1 MYYGAACALNNVSF
15 RANEKEIIGLLG
27 PNGAGKT
34 TLMRILTTFIYPSK
48 GTASICGYDITE
60 NPLAARKILGY
71 LPENPPLY
79 IDMRVDEY
87 LDFVGRARGLSSTG
101 LKKRKEWVIE
111 ATQIREV
118 YKHTIFELSLGYR
131 QRVGLA
137 QALIH
142 DPQVVILDE
151 PTSGL
156 DPMQI
161 IGIRKLIRDLAREK
175 TIIFSTHIMQ
185 EASAVSDRLLIIDQG
200 QIIAQGTTDELKKDK
215 GANNSFSVSIQAQ
228 RQEVESAFKTIA
240 ALENFSFVEEAF
252 HAVRFQCLAKS
263 GEEFLRAINQVVKE
277 KNWLL
282 KELSHREPSLEEVF
296 LGLFRKTEPKQLV
309 MGHSTGEIS
318 TNPSL

>member
-1 MYYGAACALNNVSF
+1 MIEAKNLTMHYGATRALNNVSF
-15 RANEKEIIGLLG
+15 RTNEREIIGLLG

-34 TLMRILTTFIYPSK
+34 TLMRILTTFIYPTK

-87 LDFVGRARGLSSTG
+87 LDFVGRSRGLYSTE
-101 LKKRKEWVIE
+101 LKRRKEWVIE

-142 DPQVVILDE
+142 DPRVIILDE

-161 IGIRKLIRDLAREK
+161 IGIRKLIRDLSREK
-175 TIIFSTHIMQ
+175 TIIFSTHILQ

-200 QIIAQGTTDELKKDK
+200 QIIAQGTTNELKKGK
-215 GANNSFSVSIQAQ
+215 SVNNNFLVSIQAN
-228 RQEVESAFKTIA
+228 RQEIESAFKTIA
-240 ALENFSFVEEAF
+240 ALESFSFIEEAL
-252 HAVRFQCLAKS
+252 HTSRFQCLAKS

-277 KNWLL
+277 KNWTL
-282 KELSHREPSLEEVF
+282 KELSPQEPSLEEVF
-296 LGLFRKTEPKQLV
+296 LGLFKKAEPRQ
-309 MGHSTGEIS
+309 S
-318 TNPSL
+318 

>member
-1 MYYGAACALNNVSF
+1 MIEAKNLTMHYGATCALNNVSF
-15 RANEKEIIGLLG
+15 RTNEREIIGLLG

-34 TLMRILTTFIYPSK
+34 TLMRILTTFIYPTK
-48 GTASICGYDITE
+48 GTASICGCDITE

-87 LDFVGRARGLSSTG
+87 LDFVGRSRGLYSTE
-101 LKKRKEWVIE
+101 LKRRKEWVIE
-111 ATQIREV
+111 ATQIRKV

-142 DPQVVILDE
+142 DPRVIILDE

-161 IGIRKLIRDLAREK
+161 IGIRKLIRDLSREK
-175 TIIFSTHIMQ
+175 TIIFSTHILQ

-200 QIIAQGTTDELKKDK
+200 QIIAQGTTNELKKGK
-215 GANNSFSVSIQAQ
+215 SANNNFLVSIQAN
-228 RQEVESAFKTIA
+228 RQEIESAFKTIA
-240 ALENFSFVEEAF
+240 ALESFSFIEEAL
-252 HAVRFQCLAKS
+252 HTPRFQCLTKS

-277 KNWLL
+277 KNWTL
-282 KELSHREPSLEEVF
+282 KELSPQEPSLEEVF
-296 LGLFRKTEPKQLV
+296 LGLFKKAEPRQ
-309 MGHSTGEIS
+309 S
-318 TNPSL
+318 

>member
-1 MYYGAACALNNVSF
+1 MIEAKNLTMHYGATCALNNVSF
-15 RANEKEIIGLLG
+15 RTNEREIIGLLG

-34 TLMRILTTFIYPSK
+34 TLMRILTTFIYPTK

-87 LDFVGRARGLSSTG
+87 LDFVGRSRGLYSTE
-101 LKKRKEWVIE
+101 LKRRKEWVIE

-142 DPQVVILDE
+142 DPRVIILDE

-161 IGIRKLIRDLAREK
+161 IGIRKLIRDLSREK
-175 TIIFSTHIMQ
+175 TIIFSTHILQ

-200 QIIAQGTTDELKKDK
+200 QIIAQGTTNELKKGK
-215 GANNSFSVSIQAQ
+215 SVNNNFLVSIQAN
-228 RQEVESAFKTIA
+228 RQEIESAFKTIA
-240 ALENFSFVEEAF
+240 ALESFSFIEEAL
-252 HAVRFQCLAKS
+252 HTSRFQCLAKS

-277 KNWLL
+277 KNWTL
-282 KELSHREPSLEEVF
+282 KELSPQEPSLEEVF
-296 LGLFRKTEPKQLV
+296 LGLFKRQNQGNHEKHLDY
-309 MGHSTGEIS
+309 S
-318 TNPSL
+318 

>member
-1 MYYGAACALNNVSF
+1 MIEAKNLTMRYGATCALNNVSF
-15 RANEKEIIGLLG
+15 RANEREIIGLLG

-60 NPLAARKILGY
+60 NPLAARRMLGY

-87 LDFVGRARGLSSTG
+87 LDFVGRSRGLSSIK
-101 LKKRKEWVIE
+101 LKERKEWVIE
-111 ATQIREV
+111 ATQIRKV

-142 DPQVVILDE
+142 DPQVIILDE

-175 TIIFSTHIMQ
+175 TIIFSTHILQ

-200 QIIAQGTTDELKKDK
+200 QIIAQGTTNELKKGK
-215 GANNSFSVSIQAQ
+215 SVNNNFLVSIQAN
-228 RQEVESAFKTIA
+228 RQEIESAFKTIA
-240 ALENFSFVEEAF
+240 ALESFSFIEEAL
-252 HAVRFQCLAKS
+252 HTVRFQCLAKS

-277 KNWLL
+277 KNWTF
-282 KELSHREPSLEEVF
+282 KELSPQGPSLEEVF
-296 LGLFRKTEPKQLV
+296 LGLFKKTAPKQ
-309 MGHSTGEIS
+309 S
-318 TNPSL
+318 

>member
-1 MYYGAACALNNVSF
+1 MIEAKNLTMHYGATCALNNVSF
-15 RANEKEIIGLLG
+15 RANEREIIGLLG

-34 TLMRILTTFIYPSK
+34 TLMRVLTTFIYPTK
-48 GTASICGYDITE
+48 GTASICGCDITE

-87 LDFVGRARGLSSTG
+87 LDFVGRSRGLYSTE
-101 LKKRKEWVIE
+101 LKRRKEWVIE
-111 ATQIREV
+111 ATQIRKV

-142 DPQVVILDE
+142 DPQVIILDE

-175 TIIFSTHIMQ
+175 TIIFSTHILQ

-200 QIIAQGTTDELKKDK
+200 QIIAQGTTNELKKGK
-215 GANNSFSVSIQAQ
+215 GVNNNFIVSIQAN
-228 RQEVESAFKTIA
+228 RQEIESAFKTIA
-240 ALENFSFVEEAF
+240 ALESFSFIEETL
-252 HAVRFQCLAKS
+252 HTVRFQCLAKS

-277 KNWLL
+277 KNWTL
-282 KELSHREPSLEEVF
+282 KELSPQEPSLEEVF
-296 LGLFRKTEPKQLV
+296 LGLFKKTEPKQL
-309 MGHSTGEIS
+309 
-318 TNPSL
+318 

>member
-1 MYYGAACALNNVSF
+1 MHYGATCALNNVSF
-15 RANEKEIIGLLG
+15 RANEREIIGLLG

-34 TLMRILTTFIYPSK
+34 TLMRILTTFIYPTK
-48 GTASICGYDITE
+48 GTASICGCDITE

-79 IDMRVDEY
+79 VDMRVDEY
-87 LDFVGRARGLSSTG
+87 LDFVGRSRGLYSTE
-101 LKKRKEWVIE
+101 LKRRKEWVIE

-142 DPQVVILDE
+142 DPRVIILDE

-175 TIIFSTHIMQ
+175 TIIFSTHILQ

-200 QIIAQGTTDELKKDK
+200 QIIAQGTTNELKKGK
-215 GANNSFSVSIQAQ
+215 SVNNNFLVSIQAN
-228 RQEVESAFKTIA
+228 RQEIESAFKTIA
-240 ALENFSFVEEAF
+240 ALESFSFIEEAL
-252 HAVRFQCLAKS
+252 HTLRFQCLAKP
-263 GEEFLRAINQVVKE
+263 GEEFIRAINQVVKE
-277 KNWLL
+277 KNWTL
-282 KELSHREPSLEEVF
+282 KELSPQEPSLEEVF
-296 LGLFRKTEPKQLV
+296 LGLFKKTEPRQL
-309 MGHSTGEIS
+309 
-318 TNPSL
+318 

>member
-1 MYYGAACALNNVSF
+1 MIEAKNLTMHYGATRALNNVSF
-15 RANEKEIIGLLG
+15 RTNEREIIGLLG

-34 TLMRILTTFIYPSK
+34 TLMRILTTFIYPTK

-87 LDFVGRARGLSSTG
+87 LDFVGRARGLSSTK
-101 LKKRKEWVIE
+101 LKERKEWVIE
-111 ATQIREV
+111 ATQIRKV

-161 IGIRKLIRDLAREK
+161 IGIRKLIRDLSREK
-175 TIIFSTHIMQ
+175 TIIFSTHILQ

-200 QIIAQGTTDELKKDK
+200 QIIAQGTTNELKKGK
-215 GANNSFSVSIQAQ
+215 SVNNNFLVSIQAN
-228 RQEVESAFKTIA
+228 RQEIESAFKTIA
-240 ALENFSFVEEAF
+240 ALESFSFIEEAL
-252 HAVRFQCLAKS
+252 HTSRFQCLAKS

-277 KNWLL
+277 KNWTL
-282 KELSHREPSLEEVF
+282 KELSPQEPSLEEVF
-296 LGLFRKTEPKQLV
+296 LGLFKKAEPRQ
-309 MGHSTGEIS
+309 S
-318 TNPSL
+318 

>member
-1 MYYGAACALNNVSF
+1 MYYGATRALNNVSF

-87 LDFVGRARGLSSTG
+87 LDFVGRARGLSSTE

-111 ATQIREV
+111 ATQIRKV
-118 YKHTIFELSLGYR
+118 WKHTIFELSLGYR

-142 DPQVVILDE
+142 DPRVIILDE

-175 TIIFSTHIMQ
+175 TIIFSTHILQ

-200 QIIAQGTTDELKKDK
+200 QIIAQGTTSELKKDK
-215 GANNSFSVSIQAQ
+215 GAHNNFSVSIQAK
-228 RQEVESAFKTIA
+228 RQEVESAFQTIA
-240 ALENFSFVEEAF
+240 GLENFSFIEEAF

-296 LGLFRKTEPKQLV
+296 LGLFRKTEPKQL
-309 MGHSTGEIS
+309 
-318 TNPSL
+318 

>member
-1 MYYGAACALNNVSF
+1 MIEAKNLTMHYGATCALNNVSF
-15 RANEKEIIGLLG
+15 RTNEREIIGLLG

-34 TLMRILTTFIYPSK
+34 TLMRILTTFIYPTK
-48 GTASICGYDITE
+48 GTASICGCDITE

-87 LDFVGRARGLSSTG
+87 LDFVGRSRGLYSTE
-101 LKKRKEWVIE
+101 LKRRKEWVIE
-111 ATQIREV
+111 ATQIRKV

-142 DPQVVILDE
+142 DPRVIILDE

-161 IGIRKLIRDLAREK
+161 IGIRKLIRDLSREK
-175 TIIFSTHIMQ
+175 TIIFSTHILQ

-200 QIIAQGTTDELKKDK
+200 QIIAQGTTNELKKGK
-215 GANNSFSVSIQAQ
+215 SVNNNFLVSIQAN
-228 RQEVESAFKTIA
+228 RQEIESAFKTIA
-240 ALENFSFVEEAF
+240 ALESFSFIEEAL
-252 HAVRFQCLAKS
+252 HTSRFQCLAKS

-277 KNWLL
+277 KNWTL
-282 KELSHREPSLEEVF
+282 KELSPQEPSLEEVF
-296 LGLFRKTEPKQLV
+296 LGLFKKAEPRQ
-309 MGHSTGEIS
+309 S
-318 TNPSL
+318 

>member
-1 MYYGAACALNNVSF
+1 MIEAKNLTMRYGATCALNNVSF
-15 RANEKEIIGLLG
+15 RTNEREIIGLLG

-60 NPLAARKILGY
+60 NPLAARKMLGY

-87 LDFVGRARGLSSTG
+87 LDFVGRSRGLYSTE
-101 LKKRKEWVIE
+101 LKRRKEWVIE

-142 DPQVVILDE
+142 DPQVIILDE

-175 TIIFSTHIMQ
+175 TIIFSTHILQ

-200 QIIAQGTTDELKKDK
+200 QIIAQGTVNELKKGK
-215 GANNSFSVSIQAQ
+215 SVNNNFLVSIQAN
-228 RQEVESAFKTIA
+228 RQEIESAFKTIA
-240 ALENFSFVEEAF
+240 ALESFSFIEEAL
-252 HAVRFQCLAKS
+252 HTVRFQCLAKS
-263 GEEFLRAINQVVKE
+263 GEEFLRAVNQVIKE

-282 KELSHREPSLEEVF
+282 KELSLKEPSLEEVF
-296 LGLFRKTEPKQLV
+296 LGLFKKTESKQ
-309 MGHSTGEIS
+309 S
-318 TNPSL
+318 